1 MDCQQ
6 NYPFKKQTRLKDCV
20 AVLRQECGL
29 YSDNRVFEHCINQS
43 ESRKG
48 RNEFH
53 IFLVSILIGLYC
65 VRLRGCLNTTT

>member
-6 NYPFKKQTRLKDCV
+6 NYPFQKQTRLNDCV

-29 YSDNRVFEHCINQS
+29 YSDNRVLGHCINQS
-43 ESRKG
+43 ESRPG

-53 IFLVSILIGLYC
+53 IFLG
-65 VRLRGCLNTTT
+65 